1 MYIVGNSVTR
11 RMISVNSEKKFKY
24 HEELREDT
32 RALLRRNLT
41 DAADH
46 ILTTEGPNAL
56 TVRRIAEELHASTK
70 VIYSLFGGKDGLAN
84 ELYLEGC
91 DRLRHYIEGVVLA
104 DSVRDYVINCC
115 WAYWN
120 FAVEN
125 PSYYAVMFN
134 NAIPQFKPKPESL
147 ANVATAFKIL
157 IEVLIQYQQ
166 DGKLSPRDPVE
177 IIRVIWS
184 PLHGVISLYV
194 GQHFTEDEAKS
205 LYSQVIEITVNWLMQ
220 T

>member
-1 MYIVGNSVTR
+1 MSN
-11 RMISVNSEKKFKY
+11 EKKYKY
-24 HEELREDT
+24 HEALREDT

-56 TVRRIAEELHASTK
+56 TVRRIAEELNASTK

-91 DRLRHYIEGVVLA
+91 DRLRHYIEGVALA
-104 DSVRDYVINCC
+104 NSVRDYVTGCC
-115 WAYWN
+115 WAYWR
-120 FAVEN
+120 FAIDN

-134 NAIPQFKPKPESL
+134 NAIPQFQPKPENL

-157 IEVLIQYQQ
+157 IQVLTQYQQ
-166 DGKLSPRDPVE
+166 SGKLPPHDPVE
-177 IIRVIWS
+177 IVQVIWS

-194 GQHFTEDEAKS
+194 GQHFTKDKAEE
-205 LYSQVIEITVNWLMQ
+205 LYGQLIEITVNWLMG

>member
-1 MYIVGNSVTR
+1 MS
-11 RMISVNSEKKFKY
+11 SEKKYKY

-56 TVRRIAEELHASTK
+56 TIRRIAEELNASTK
-70 VIYSLFGGKDGLAN
+70 VVYSLFGGKDGLAN
-84 ELYLEGC
+84 ELYVEGC
-91 DRLRHYIEGVVLA
+91 DRLRHYIEGVVFT
-104 DSVRDYVINCC
+104 DNVRDYVINCC
-115 WAYWN
+115 WAYWH
-120 FAVEN
+120 FAIEN

-134 NAIPQFKPKPESL
+134 NAIPQFQPKPESL

-157 IEVLIQYQQ
+157 IQVLTQYQEA
-166 DGKLSPRDPVE
+166 GKLPPRDVVE

-184 PLHGVISLYV
+184 PLHGVISLSV
-194 GQHFTEDEAKS
+194 GQHFNEEEARQ
-205 LYSQVIEITVNWLMQ
+205 LYSQVIEITANWLMG